1 MKQSIRLGRV
11 GGIPVGMHWSV
22 LVMLGLIAYI
32 LAVNVLP
39 TVIPHEGAV
48 VYWTVGVAGGILFI
62 VALGAHEI
70 AHAVVARRRDIT
82 VRSITLWMLGGAAEL
97 DELPQTARA
106 DLQIAIAGPATSFAA
121 SVLFGAAALVAH
133 VVHGPDVITAAL
145 AWLALMNV
153 VLAVFNML
161 PGAPLDGGRI
171 LRALLWKHYD
181 DRQRASRAAQLAG
194 QALGGVLILI
204 GLAELFAWRNIGGL
218 WLMLIGWF
226 LITMAR
232 SEQQTDEIESSLS
245 GLHIRDVMVSH
256 PDIGAASTDVS
267 DFASRVVF
275 SSRQTAFPVV
285 GSDGDLVGV
294 VFADTLAEVPPDDRA
309 TTRLREI
316 AVPVPAAYIADPG
329 TDADSLMKQP
339 PMRGELLAAVMDD
352 HLVTGLVT
360 VDELRLAMV
369 RAQLVAS
376 TPAVASAP
384 VLAG

>member
-1 MKQSIRLGRV
+1 MKQSIRLGRM
-11 GGIPVGMHWSV
+11 GGIPVGLHWSV
-22 LVMLGLIAYI
+22 VVMLGLITYI

-39 TVIPHEGAV
+39 TVIPHMGAV
-48 VYWTVGVAGGILFI
+48 IYWTVGVAGGILFI
-62 VALGAHEI
+62 AALGAHEI

-97 DELPQTARA
+97 DEMPQTAGA

-121 SVLFGAAALVAH
+121 SVLFGVAALLAH
-133 VVHGPDVITAAL
+133 VAHGPDVITAAL

-153 VLAVFNML
+153 VLAVFNLL

-232 SEQQTDEIESSLS
+232 SEQQTDQIESSLS
-245 GLHIRDVMVSH
+245 GLRIRDVMVGH
-256 PDIGAASTDVS
+256 PDVGAAWTDVS

-309 TTRLREI
+309 TTRLSEI
-316 AVPVPAAYIADPG
+316 AVPVPAAYIAAPG
-329 TDADSLMKQP
+329 TDADSLLKQP
-339 PMRGELLAAVMDD
+339 PLRGELLAAVMDD

-376 TPAVASAP
+376 TPTLASVP

>member
-1 MKQSIRLGRV
+1 M
-11 GGIPVGMHWSV
+11 
-22 LVMLGLIAYI
+22 
-32 LAVNVLP
+32 
-39 TVIPHEGAV
+39 
-48 VYWTVGVAGGILFI
+48 
-62 VALGAHEI
+62 
-70 AHAVVARRRDIT
+70 
-82 VRSITLWMLGGAAEL
+82 
-97 DELPQTARA
+97 
-106 DLQIAIAGPATSFAA
+106 
-121 SVLFGAAALVAH
+121 
-133 VVHGPDVITAAL
+133 
-145 AWLALMNV
+145 
-153 VLAVFNML
+153 
-161 PGAPLDGGRI
+161 
-171 LRALLWKHYD
+171 
-181 DRQRASRAAQLAG
+181 
-194 QALGGVLILI
+194 LILI

-256 PDIGAASTDVS
+256 PDIGAAWTDVS

-329 TDADSLMKQP
+329 TDADTLMKQP
-339 PMRGELLAAVMDD
+339 PLRGELLAAVMDD

-376 TPAVASAP
+376 TPAVAGAP

>member
-22 LVMLGLIAYI
+22 LVMLGLITYI

-39 TVIPHEGAV
+39 TVIPHQGAV

-62 VALGAHEI
+62 AALGAHEI

-97 DELPQTARA
+97 DDLPQTARA

-121 SVLFGAAALVAH
+121 SVLFGAAALLGHVA
-133 VVHGPDVITAAL
+133 HGPDVITAAL

-153 VLAVFNML
+153 VLALFNLL

-204 GLAELFAWRNIGGL
+204 GLAELFAWRNVGGL

-245 GLHIRDVMVSH
+245 GLRIRDVMVSH
-256 PDIGAASTDVS
+256 PDIGAAWTDVS

-339 PMRGELLAAVMDD
+339 PLRGELLAAVMDD

-376 TPAVASAP
+376 TPTVASAP